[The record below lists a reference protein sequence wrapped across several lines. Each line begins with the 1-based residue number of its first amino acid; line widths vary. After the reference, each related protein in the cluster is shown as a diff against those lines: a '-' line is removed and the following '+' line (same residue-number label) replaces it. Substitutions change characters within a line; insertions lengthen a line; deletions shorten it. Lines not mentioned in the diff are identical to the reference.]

1 MESWE
6 RLTVSEQGFSVF
18 PMLWAFTHPSR
29 LQTRL
34 FRVLEATAQL

>member
-6 RLTVSEQGFSVF
+6 RLTVSEQGFSLF
-18 PMLWAFTHPSR
+18 PMPWAYVYSGR

-34 FRVLEATAQL
+34 FRVLEATARL